1 MQFFTSACHSLITH
15 SGRRKIHHQIHRQK
29 FSKNNNTE
37 LSNQSCVVGV
47 VAKYNGINHLTRV
60 IVNISM
66 MAINSILRGFAMSAK
81 QQLKRSKHKL
91 TKLPPARH
99 IGGETKK
106 AKTPPRLSTGGPQQ
120 QDRGDGLCWTIGAL
134 TVFTAPLALF
144 AVAALQG
151 LAKLTEYR
159 NDSRGRLQYPD
170 GLTFG
175 REDISSSD
183 ESEAQNSNDTI
194 GVEKIAESAD
204 NDEDEETSVSTSII
218 DSCLRIMGGTNVL
231 DDRERE
237 TSTPTPGNADHSV
250 TPSLFKKLITSHRHK
265 QEELAPIRVVVI
277 GDSLAVGVGCIE
289 QFEATEERPMSLI
302 ENTKVDKRSSNTT
315 TSPAFPQALAR
326 TLSLHFKRPV
336 HWRSGGVDGGD
347 IQDIR
352 QFCMQIVKQESA
364 RDAATIDIVLVIFG
378 LNDLKKVGLD
388 GGVSQFRQGMEQLIS
403 DIRSHA
409 PGALVVIPQIPIC
422 MDVFP
427 LGIFWD
433 FSLAFW
439 ERIKRLVANSK
450 SNNSIYLELK
460 KEEILDLYRRRRS
473 SHRMS
478 TNDASHHLF
487 NLFDEYGNCVDD
499 APVAEHEI
507 LSPDNAHPN
516 KRTYEKWA
524 EMVGNQ
530 LVARIKAE
538 VEQMRRGKCV
548 TTLPS

>member
-1 MQFFTSACHSLITH
+1 
-15 SGRRKIHHQIHRQK
+15 
-29 FSKNNNTE
+29 
-37 LSNQSCVVGV
+37 
-47 VAKYNGINHLTRV
+47 
-60 IVNISM
+60 M
-66 MAINSILRGFAMSAK
+66 MAINFISRGFAMSAK
-81 QQLKRSKHKL
+81 QLKRSKHMTTL
-91 TKLPPARH
+91 TCH
-99 IGGETKK
+99 NIGGETKK
-106 AKTPPRLSTGGPQQ
+106 AKTAPRLSAGGPQQ

-134 TVFTAPLALF
+134 TVFTVPLALF
-144 AVAALQG
+144 TVAVLQG

-159 NDSRGRLQYPD
+159 NDKRGRLLYPD

-183 ESEAQNSNDTI
+183 ESEADSNDTI

-204 NDEDEETSVSTSII
+204 DDEDEEASVSTSII
-218 DSCLRIMGGTNVL
+218 DSCLRIMGGTNDL

-265 QEELAPIRVVVI
+265 QEELTPIRVVVI

-289 QFEATEERPMSLI
+289 QFEATEDRPMSLI
-302 ENTKVDKRSSNTT
+302 ENTKVDKRCSNKT
-315 TSPAFPQALAR
+315 TSPAFPQTLAR

-336 HWRSGGVDGGD
+336 HWRSCGVDGGD

-352 QFCMQIVKQESA
+352 QFCMEIVKQESA
-364 RDAATIDIVLVIFG
+364 RDAATIDIVLVIFRLEESWFG
-378 LNDLKKVGLD
+378 
-388 GGVSQFRQGMEQLIS
+388 SRSESIRQGMEQLIS

-427 LGIFWD
+427 LQVFWD
-433 FSLAFW
+433 GTLAFW
-439 ERIKRLVANSK
+439 ERIKMLVANSK

-478 TNDASHHLF
+478 TNNASHHLF
-487 NLFDEYGNCVDD
+487 DLFDEYGSGVGGDEEPQSKSMKFYLQIMPIRTN
-499 APVAEHEI
+499 EHMRSG
-507 LSPDNAHPN
+507 L
-516 KRTYEKWA
+516 KWS
-524 EMVGNQ
+524 GTSFTHGSKQRLN
-530 LVARIKAE
+530 R
-538 VEQMRRGKCV
+538 
-548 TTLPS
+548 